1 MRRMLSL
8 AIVLGALVLG
18 GAALV
23 GCEEDSPNC
32 PNGPYQFDSNV
43 QRCRDADGQFAVNEC
58 C

>member
-1 MRRMLSL
+1 MLSL